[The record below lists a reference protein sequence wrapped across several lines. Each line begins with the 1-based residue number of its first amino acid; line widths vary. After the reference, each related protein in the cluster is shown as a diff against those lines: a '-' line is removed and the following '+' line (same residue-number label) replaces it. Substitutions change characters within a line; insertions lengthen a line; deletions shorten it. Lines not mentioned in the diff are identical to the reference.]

1 MNKINKLL
9 AIVALAFS
17 SVAGAWQVDMDGC
30 FAKAPMSYP
39 DGAVGEYH
47 VTIANQTVYIA
58 LQSPSW
64 NLSDEAGNILV
75 TGVFDDGHK
84 TMVKFGPVANDRVVA
99 AIDYTDVNK
108 RRLMQSNSIDL
119 VMDDGQSAITFTLF
133 GFERLIP
140 TLENCS
146 SVKPLQT
153 IRG

>member
-9 AIVALAFS
+9 AILALTFS
-17 SVAGAWQVDMDGC
+17 SVVGAWEVDMEGC
-30 FAKAPMSYP
+30 FAKTSMNYP

-58 LQSPSW
+58 LQSPTW
-64 NLSDEAGNILV
+64 DLSDDAGNILV
-75 TGVFDDGHK
+75 TGVFDDGQK

-140 TLENCS
+140 TLERCS
-146 SVKPLQT
+146 SNTPVQT
-153 IRG
+153 IQG